1 MTNFATA
8 RQKMVDGQIRPS
20 DVTDLRIIDAMLA
33 VPREAFV
40 PAELQG
46 LAYLDVDV
54 EVSGGRGAKRYLIK
68 PAVMARMLQAA
79 AIEPTHRVL
88 VVGCATGYSAALAA
102 KLAAEVVATEAD
114 TGLSDVA
121 ASTLKG
127 LGITNVTMVAAAAA
141 AGAPA
146 QAPFDAI
153 ILDGATQIP
162 LEALYRQLAEG
173 GRLVGVFA
181 TAQPPRAEIVTRSP
195 GDYGTRAIFDAYAP
209 ILPGLERPAT
219 FTF

>member
-1 MTNFATA
+1 MTDFVTA

-20 DVTDLRIIDAMLA
+20 DVTDLRIIDAMMV

-40 PAELQG
+40 PRELQG

-54 EVSGGRGAKRYLIK
+54 EVSGGHGQKRYLLK
-68 PAVMARMLQAA
+68 PAVIARMLQAA
-79 AIEPTHRVL
+79 EIEPGHRVL

-102 KLAAEVVATEAD
+102 KLAIQVVATEAD
-114 TGLSDVA
+114 TSLADIA
-121 ASTLKG
+121 ASTLKS
-127 LGITNVTMVAAAAA
+127 LGITNVTVVAATAA

-162 LEALYRQLAEG
+162 LQGLYDQLAEG
-173 GRLVGVFA
+173 GRLVGIFA

-209 ILPGLERPAT
+209 VLPGLERPAT

>member
-1 MTNFATA
+1 MTNFGIA

-40 PAELQG
+40 PGNSRE

-54 EVSGGRGAKRYLIK
+54 EVSGGQGAKRYLIK
-68 PAVMARMLQAA
+68 PAVIAKMLQAA
-79 AIEPTHRVL
+79 EIAPTDRVL

-102 KLAAEVVATEAD
+102 KLAGQVVATEAD
-114 TGLSDVA
+114 PNLSNVA
-121 ASTLKG
+121 VTTLKT
-127 LGITNVTMVAAAAA
+127 LGIGNVTVVTAVAA

-146 QAPFDAI
+146 QAPYDAI
-153 ILDGATQIP
+153 ILDGATQVA
-162 LEALYRQLAEG
+162 LDVLYRQLGEG

-181 TAQPPRAEIVTRSP
+181 TAQPPRVEIVTRSP
-195 GDYGTRAIFDAYAP
+195 GDFGNRPIFDAYAP
-209 ILPGLERPAT
+209 VLPGLERPAT

>member
-1 MTNFATA
+1 MTDFATA

-40 PAELQG
+40 PSDRQG
-46 LAYLDVDV
+46 LTYLDLDV
-54 EVSGGRGAKRYLIK
+54 EVSDGRGAKRYLIK
-68 PAVMARMLQAA
+68 PAVIARMLQAA
-79 AIEPTHRVL
+79 GIEAANRVL

-102 KLAAEVVATEAD
+102 RLAAQVVATEAD
-114 TGLSDVA
+114 AGLADA
-121 ASTLKG
+121 ATATLKS
-127 LGITNVTMVAAAAA
+127 LGITNVTVVSASAA

-153 ILDGATQIP
+153 ILDGATQVP
-162 LEALYRQLAEG
+162 LDALYRQLAEG

-209 ILPGLERPAT
+209 VLPGLERAAT

>member
-1 MTNFATA
+1 MTNFGVA

-20 DVTDLRIIDAMLA
+20 DVTDLRIIDAMMA
-33 VPREAFV
+33 VPRELFV
-40 PAELQG
+40 PAELRG

-54 EVSGGRGAKRYLIK
+54 EVSGGQGAKRYLIK
-68 PAVMARMLQAA
+68 PAVIAKMLQAA
-79 AIEPTHRVL
+79 EIGPSGRVL

-102 KLAAEVVATEAD
+102 RLAAQVVATEIDPNLAN
-114 TGLSDVA
+114 TAVT
-121 ASTLKG
+121 TLKS
-127 LGITNVTMVAAAAA
+127 LGVENVTIVTAAAA

-146 QAPFDAI
+146 QAPYDAI
-153 ILDGATQIP
+153 ILDGATQIA
-162 LEALYRQLAEG
+162 LDDLYRQLGEG

-195 GDYGTRAIFDAYAP
+195 GDFGNRPIFDAYAP
-209 ILPGLERPAT
+209 VLPGLERPAT